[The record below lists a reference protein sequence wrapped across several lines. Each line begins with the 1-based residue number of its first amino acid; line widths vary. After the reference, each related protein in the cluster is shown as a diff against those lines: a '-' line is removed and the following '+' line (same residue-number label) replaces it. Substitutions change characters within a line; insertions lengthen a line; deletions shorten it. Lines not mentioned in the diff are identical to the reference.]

1 MFYFLSLRTNIILPF
16 TMCALHEQLLLA
28 KQENRDKRDELSQ
41 MQGQANLLV
50 AGRITLS
57 QWNEALEDQR
67 VKWQQKRADMW
78 EDLA

>member
-1 MFYFLSLRTNIILPF
+1 
-16 TMCALHEQLLLA
+16 MCALHEQLLLA

-41 MQGQANLLV
+41 LQGQAHLI
-50 AGRITLS
+50 ATGRLTLH
-57 QWNEALEDQR
+57 QWNEAIEEQR